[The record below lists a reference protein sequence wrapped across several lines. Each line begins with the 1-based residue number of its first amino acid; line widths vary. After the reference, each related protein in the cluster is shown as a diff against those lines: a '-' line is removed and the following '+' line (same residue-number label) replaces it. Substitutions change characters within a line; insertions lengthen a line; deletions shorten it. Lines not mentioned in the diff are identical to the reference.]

1 MTLVS
6 FVRGAYETRKPRAS
20 TRGWNSFSDKNS
32 FRYTNKWL
40 PTAYFIER
48 SFSMSKDDKSL
59 SHTRWN
65 CKYHIVFTPKY
76 RRKVIYGELRKDID
90 ILISGYQPLIL
101 SKGVFLCLKT
111 TKVYHILDG
120 IVSIT

>member
-1 MTLVS
+1 MSQFIILMTLVS

-20 TRGWNSFSDKNS
+20 TRGCGIALAIK
-32 FRYTNKWL
+32 
-40 PTAYFIER
+40 
-48 SFSMSKDDKSL
+48 
-59 SHTRWN
+59 
-65 CKYHIVFTPKY
+65 TPF
-76 RRKVIYGELRKDID
+76 D

>member
-6 FVRGAYETRKPRAS
+6 FVRGAHKTRKPRAS
-20 TRGWNSFSDKNS
+20 MRGWNRFSDKNS

-40 PTAYFIER
+40 PTA
-48 SFSMSKDDKSL
+48 
-59 SHTRWN
+59 
-65 CKYHIVFTPKY
+65 
-76 RRKVIYGELRKDID
+76 
-90 ILISGYQPLIL
+90 IL

>member
-1 MTLVS
+1 MLVKRNCRIMSSPEEKILWIFLMTLVS

-65 CKYHIVFTPKY
+65 CKYHIVFPKNIEE
-76 RRKVIYGELRKDID
+76 KQSMGN
-90 ILISGYQPLIL
+90 
-101 SKGVFLCLKT
+101 
-111 TKVYHILDG
+111 
-120 IVSIT
+120 

>member
-1 MTLVS
+1 MSSPEEKILWIFLMTLVS

-65 CKYHIVFTPKY
+65 CKYHIVFPKNIEE
-76 RRKVIYGELRKDID
+76 KQSMGN
-90 ILISGYQPLIL
+90 
-101 SKGVFLCLKT
+101 
-111 TKVYHILDG
+111 
-120 IVSIT
+120 

>member
-20 TRGWNSFSDKNS
+20 TRGWNNFSDKNS

-48 SFSMSKDDKSL
+48 SF
-59 SHTRWN
+59 
-65 CKYHIVFTPKY
+65 
-76 RRKVIYGELRKDID
+76 
-90 ILISGYQPLIL
+90 
-101 SKGVFLCLKT
+101 LCLKT

>member
-1 MTLVS
+1 SVS
-6 FVRGAYETRKPRAS
+6 FAERTKQENRALL
-20 TRGWNSFSDKNS
+20 RVDGIALAIK
-32 FRYTNKWL
+32 
-40 PTAYFIER
+40 
-48 SFSMSKDDKSL
+48 
-59 SHTRWN
+59 
-65 CKYHIVFTPKY
+65 TPF
-76 RRKVIYGELRKDID
+76 D